1 MFFLEVYEYRSII
14 LEIALISDDKY
25 YTSILGALSKKLYG
39 VSYVAEIFSAVS
51 HTLVD
56 LNGRFSVFGLFGKK
70 NKIVLGVDIS
80 SSSVKLL
87 ELSKSGDKLRVES
100 YAVEPLPANSVVEK
114 SINDS
119 EAVGETIRKVLSK
132 SRSNVK
138 LAAVAVAGSA
148 VITKTIQM
156 GAELNEQDLENQI
169 ALEADQYVPYPLDEV
184 AIDFEVL
191 GPSEDNADQ
200 VDVLLAACRKE
211 NVELREETLELAG
224 LTSEVV
230 DVEAH
235 AVERAFDLI
244 ASQFDESA
252 EERTVAVV
260 DIGSTMT
267 TLSVL
272 AEGQTV
278 YTREQLFGGRQLTEE
293 IQRRYGL
300 SFEEAGLAKKQGGLP
315 DDYEREVLEPFKE
328 AVVQQVARSLQFFFG
343 SSQYNEVDYVVLA
356 GGVASVPDLAEMV
369 QEKVG
374 IKTVVANPFAEMTLN
389 SKVNASA
396 LSNDAPSLMI
406 ACGLAMRSFD

>member
-1 MFFLEVYEYRSII
+1 
-14 LEIALISDDKY
+14 
-25 YTSILGALSKKLYG
+25 
-39 VSYVAEIFSAVS
+39 
-51 HTLVD
+51 
-56 LNGRFSVFGLFGKK
+56 VFGLFGKK
-70 NKIVLGVDIS
+70 NDTVLGVDIS

-87 ELSKSGDKLRVES
+87 ELSKNGEKLRVES

-114 SINDS
+114 SINDV
-119 EAVGETIRKVLSK
+119 EAVGETVKKVLAK
-132 SRSNVK
+132 SRSS
-138 LAAVAVAGSA
+138 LRLGAVAVAGSA

-156 GAELNEQDLENQI
+156 SAGLTDQELEDQI
-169 ALEADQYVPYPLDEV
+169 SVEADQYVPYPLDEV

-191 GPSEDNADQ
+191 GPSEDSADQ

-211 NVELREETLELAG
+211 NVELREDALEIGG
-224 LTSEVV
+224 LTSRIV
-230 DVEAH
+230 DIEAH

-244 ASQFDESA
+244 ARQMDESA
-252 EERTVAVV
+252 EERTVAIV

-272 AEGQTV
+272 AENTTV

-315 DDYEREVLEPFKE
+315 DDYEREVLDPFKE

-356 GGVASVPDLAEMV
+356 GGVASISELSDMV

-374 IKTVVANPFAEMTLN
+374 IKTIVANPFSDMTLN
-389 SKVNASA
+389 SRVNASA

-406 ACGLAMRSFD
+406 ACGLAMRSFV